1 MMLTIL
7 AEAALRAFVL
17 GGAVWLGLY
26 LFRVRNPNVHMT
38 AWTLV
43 LLASLAM
50 PLLMHWTTVT
60 ITVQAPLAPPAESF
74 VADEALLPDVP
85 GAPLSSAGQA
95 TVAAALGH
103 SRAINWPMIAA
114 VVYALVAGLLL
125 MRLVLGLHLSW
136 RIARAARRLREDWT
150 SDWDVRVSAGIGGPV
165 TVGST
170 ILVPRSYTEWD
181 ATKRQAVLA
190 HESAHVANRDFYIL
204 LLASLNRAL
213 FWFSPFAWWQLSRLA
228 ELAEIISD
236 DRAIEALADRVS
248 YAEVLLE
255 LVQGPQPKPA
265 GLEMARA
272 CTVPTRIE
280 IILAAATLPAR
291 LGWRK
296 RLSIVAAIVP
306 FVVVSAGSIAYRTQ
320 PAAARAVD
328 GTSETA
334 TAPRLPQQVDFY
346 AIGPGAVFAISRDG
360 DELYGQVTGQRRLR
374 LASLQDGS
382 YSYSAAAGEITFAP
396 NSDQPRSEL
405 KLHRLGRDERAAHI
419 AALPGDPSTATT
431 DVAQY
436 AGWYA
441 LAANR
446 VLTVTRDGDRLLVQ
460 ETGRP
465 AFAARAKGA
474 DAFAADNGDV
484 VIFLRNGE
492 TRVTRVLF
500 QDDVIGARLAS
511 RVDEARAKSAEA
523 AFAKRLAEVS
533 ERFTGQAPAPG
544 GKDAVLRGI
553 ADLQHGT
560 PNYERM
566 TPDLAAKIRHQAG
579 ELHETLLA
587 LGALEQIFFRGV
599 GPGGYDIYGIK
610 FAKGSAEIRLSLA
623 ADGRAADAIFR
634 ADGNDE
640 PGEIA
645 ACSREAELKPRN
657 ETVPIN
663 VYLFNATGSDIRI
676 YNLDNRGQRVEH
688 GTIADNMSSSILTS
702 VGSPWV
708 ITDRAGQCLQVVLP
722 GERTRSLAVE
732 MPAILGVPARATTA
746 RSAPQAGSEEA
757 LRKYILDISQ
767 GQPDYEHMTPAVA
780 AFTRSQ
786 LPFSQAIL
794 GKLGPLRALSFRVV
808 SSIGSDIYMAHF
820 ANGSA
825 EWRISMTRNGT
836 IARIAL
842 GPQY

>member
-1 MMLTIL
+1 MTLTIL

-17 GGAVWLGLY
+17 GGAVWLGLH
-26 LFRVRNPNVHMT
+26 LFRVRNPNAHMT

-60 ITVQAPLAPPAESF
+60 ITVQAPPALPAAHFAPDEILAPELTA
-74 VADEALLPDVP
+74 
-85 GAPLSSAGQA
+85 APLSSAGHGA
-95 TVAAALGH
+95 VAAALGH
-103 SRAINWPMIAA
+103 SRAVDWPMIAT

-125 MRLVLGLHLSW
+125 VRLVLGLHLSW

-150 SDWDVRVSAGIGGPV
+150 GDWDVRVSTDISGPV

-170 ILVPRSYTEWD
+170 ILVPRDYTEWD

-190 HESAHVANRDFYIL
+190 HESAHVANCDFYIL

-213 FWFSPFAWWQLSRLA
+213 LWFSPFAWWQLSRLA

-255 LVQGPQPKPA
+255 LVQGPQPKAA

-296 RLSIVAAIVP
+296 RLSIIAALLP

-320 PAAARAVD
+320 PAAARAVAGEAD
-328 GTSETA
+328 ALPHT
-334 TAPRLPQQVDFY
+334 PQQVDFY
-346 AIGPGAVFAISRDG
+346 AVGPGSVFAVSRDG
-360 DELYGQVTGQRRLR
+360 DQLYGQVTGQRRLH
-374 LASLQDGS
+374 LAVLQDGT
-382 YSYSAAAGEITFAP
+382 YSYSAAGGEITFAP
-396 NSDQPRSEL
+396 GGDRPPAEL
-405 KLHRLGRDERAAHI
+405 KLRRFGRDERALRI
-419 AALPGDPSTATT
+419 AALPGAPIAGAAGGID
-431 DVAQY
+431 QF

-441 LAANR
+441 LTANR
-446 VLTVTRDGDRLLVQ
+446 VLTVTRDGDRLRVQ

-465 AFAARAKGA
+465 AFAARASGA
-474 DAFAADNGDV
+474 DAFAADNGDL
-484 VIFLRNGE
+484 VIFLRDGE
-492 TRVTRVLF
+492 TKITRVLY
-500 QDDVIGARLAS
+500 QDDVIGARIAS

-523 AFAKRLAEVS
+523 AFAQRLAEVS
-533 ERFTGQAPAPG
+533 ERFTGQAPASG
-544 GKDAVLRGI
+544 GKEAILRGI
-553 ADLQHGT
+553 ADLQRGT

-566 TPDLAAKIRHQAG
+566 TPDLAAKIRRQAG
-579 ELHETLLA
+579 ELHETFTA
-587 LGALEQIFFRGV
+587 LGEVEQIFFRGV

-610 FAKGSAEIRLSLA
+610 FAKASAEIRLLLA
-623 ADGRAADAIFR
+623 ADGRAADVIFR

-640 PGEIA
+640 PGEVA
-645 ACSREAELKPRN
+645 ACSRETELKPRN

-663 VYLFNATGSDIRI
+663 LYLFNATGSDIRI
-676 YNLDNRGQRVEH
+676 YHLDGRGQRVEH

-708 ITDRAGQCLQVVLP
+708 ITDRAGQCLQIVLP

-732 MPAILGVPARATTA
+732 MPATLGVPARATTA

-757 LRKYILDISQ
+757 LRKYILGIAQ

-786 LPFSQAIL
+786 LPFSQATL

-808 SSIGSDIYMAHF
+808 SSIGSDVYMAHF
-820 ANGSA
+820 ANGTA
-825 EWRISMTRNGT
+825 EWRISLTRNGT
-836 IARIAL
+836 IARVAL